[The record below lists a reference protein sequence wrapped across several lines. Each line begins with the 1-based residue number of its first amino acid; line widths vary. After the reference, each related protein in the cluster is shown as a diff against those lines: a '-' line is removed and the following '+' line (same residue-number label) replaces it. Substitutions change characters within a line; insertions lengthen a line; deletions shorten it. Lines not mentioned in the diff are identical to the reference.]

1 MLKILFEAFEM
12 SVTSKKQFY
21 DSQEL
26 AVLLDVKV
34 DWIKYNRRKSNK
46 PIPYKKFGNF
56 VRYDKSE
63 VLEWF
68 GRKDLELEFYSTRTV
83 AEKLGISVDWLNH
96 NRLSSHP
103 IPYRRMGKL
112 VRYNKTELTYWL
124 NKHNH

>member
-1 MLKILFEAFEM
+1 M

-26 AVLLDVKV
+26 ARLLDVKV
-34 DWIKYNRRKSNK
+34 DWVKYNRRKCKK

-56 VRYDKSE
+56 VRYEKSE

-68 GRKDLELEFYSTRTV
+68 GRKDLDLEFYSTRTV
-83 AEKLGISVDWLNH
+83 AEKFGISVDWLNH
-96 NRLSSHP
+96 NRLSDRP

-112 VRYNKTELTYWL
+112 VRYNKTELNHWL
-124 NKHNH
+124 NKQDH